1 MVRICYF
8 FLSALSLF
16 VLAGCNIE
24 GRITTYNG
32 RPMEGVKVFLEG
44 GPPLETVTDSEGYF
58 LFRGLQPGQY
68 TVTAI
73 VDGFNLFPY
82 QQQVTIAQDDIFGI
96 DFESEPDH
104 LIRVP
109 RDYDTIQEAIDK
121 ASEDDVILLAD
132 GIYTGFGNYGI
143 TIHKPITL
151 RSEIGPNNCIID
163 CQDIGRGFTISADA
177 IISGITITNG
187 LHDTGG
193 AIKVMNASSPT
204 ISNCI
209 IKGNFARQNGGGIYT
224 TGGQPTITG
233 CIIDQNRSGLYG
245 GGVYFD
251 AGTPFISGCTI
262 MNNQARSGG
271 GMHGN
276 DASITLTWA
285 ILRDNHVLQ
294 SGGGAAFISGIHEI
308 TNSLIH
314 NNSSQGEG
322 GGLSI
327 TNGYSTILNTTVA
340 HNESIS
346 GGGISIVFGEHA
358 IENCILWS
366 NTEDQIRVNPQ
377 AEITFSH
384 SNIEQDGIV
393 GEGVISVNP
402 MFAGT
407 GNYHLLAGSPCID
420 SGNNTGL
427 EDDLDGV
434 NRPQGAGYD
443 IGAYEYEESY

>member
-1 MVRICYF
+1 MVRIYYF
-8 FLSALSLF
+8 FLTALSLF
-16 VLAGCNIE
+16 VLTGCNIE
-24 GRITTYNG
+24 GRITTYSG
-32 RPMEGVKVFLEG
+32 RPMEGVQVYLEG
-44 GPPLETVTDSEGYF
+44 ETTHETITDSEGYY
-58 LFRGLQPGQY
+58 LFRNLQPGQY

-82 QQQVTIAQDDIFGI
+82 QQKLTIAQDDVFGI

-109 RDYDTIQEAIDK
+109 RDYGTIQKAIDK
-121 ASEDDVILLAD
+121 ASEDDVILLSD
-132 GIYTGFGNYGI
+132 GIYTGFGNYDI
-143 TIHKPITL
+143 AISKPITL
-151 RSEIGPNNCIID
+151 RSEGGPNNCIID
-163 CQDIGRGFTISADA
+163 CQDIGRGFIINADA
-177 IISGITITNG
+177 MVSGITITNG

-204 ISNCI
+204 LSNCV
-209 IKGNFARQNGGGIYT
+209 IKGNFARKNGGGIHT

-233 CIIDQNRSGLYG
+233 CIIDQNRSGLLG

-251 AGTPFISGCTI
+251 AGTPFVSGCKI

-276 DASITLTWA
+276 DASITLTWV
-285 ILRDNHVLQ
+285 IIRDNHVLQ
-294 SGGGAAFISGIHEI
+294 SGGGAAFINGTHEI
-308 TNSLIH
+308 TNSILH

-327 TNGYSTILNTTVA
+327 SNGDSTILNTTVA
-340 HNESIS
+340 DNRSIS

-377 AEITFSH
+377 AEITISH
-384 SNIEQDGIV
+384 SNLQQYGFE
-393 GEGVISVNP
+393 GEGNISRDP
-402 MFAGT
+402 MFADSGD
-407 GNYHLLAGSPCID
+407 YHLLLGSPCID
-420 SGNNTGL
+420 SGTYTGL
-427 EDDLDGV
+427 EDDLDGN
-434 NRPQGAGYD
+434 NRPLGDGYD
-443 IGAYEYEESY
+443 IGAYEYEAFN